1 MNNNNKKMTVI
12 KKKEKAL
19 KAAGMKTAAGNGTKG
34 GKAKSQQ
41 RSAAR
46 SGEGCGADRAE
57 GEGGRR
63 GSARS
68 PTPKGPPRTL
78 LPPPLPVGKRLGG
91 ESPPPAPGTRTP
103 KPSPPTP
110 NGAPRAAPLRPAA
123 PHSPTPLPPPL
134 SERRTNFRAARSGA
148 GGARGGAVPAE
159 LRGVRSPPSPHLPA
173 AMGRGGGSCVA
184 PRSALTHLSA
194 PSAGPRRAC
203 GRTASTSTSSP
214 PPLLL
219 FLPTEENFDGA
230 AAPGLL
236 TALGAERHG
245 GPRGT
250 GTAAAPGAPRRLLG
264 WAGRRRAGAV
274 RSAGSPGPGRGR
286 TRRAQLRGSA
296 RRGGGGGGGGAGAAA
311 RGGRRPPYH
320 SSSKA
325 GAAAFPARP
334 PTPPRKRREEGGS
347 APARRF
353 VRGKRRPHPRAPAV
367 AGRGA
372 APPTSP
378 FFC

>member
-57 GEGGRR
+57 GEGEG
-63 GSARS
+63 GGQPGA
-68 PTPKGPPRTL
+68 
-78 LPPPLPVGKRLGG
+78 PLPKAPPHASSSSAAGG
-91 ESPPPAPGTRTP
+91 ETPRGGGAPHPPPAPAHP
-103 KPSPPTP
+103 NPPSPPHRTEP
-110 NGAPRAAPLRPAA
+110 PEPPPSA

-173 AMGRGGGSCVA
+173 AMGRGGSCVA

-203 GRTASTSTSSP
+203 GRTASTSTSTSSP

-219 FLPTEENFDGA
+219 FLPTEKNFDGA

-296 RRGGGGGGGGAGAAA
+296 RRGGGGGGGAGAAA

-372 APPTSP
+372 APPPTSP